1 LLHVSKGYIM
11 AKVYKPGERPR
22 KTSAAEE
29 VKVTAKKLKEEKIE
43 KIEIDE
49 DDPLAEIKS
58 LQKEEIATEAIP
70 VSELKKAK
78 YEKQVPGEFDF
89 DAFDTKG
96 FGEGYSKDK
105 RAEMEKMYSGTVT
118 SVDSGEVVKGIVV
131 GINERDVILNIGF
144 KSDGLVPL
152 AEFKEMT
159 HLKIGDVV
167 DLFIEEREDSMGQLV
182 LSRRKAKLVKGWEYV
197 QTALDKDQVI
207 EGFVKRR
214 TKGGL
219 IVDVFGIEAFLQVH
233 KLM

>member
-1 LLHVSKGYIM
+1 M
-11 AKVYKPGERPR
+11 AKAQKPGERPR
-22 KTSAAEE
+22 KAAPASEE
-29 VKVTAKKLKEEKIE
+29 AKAAVKKQKEE

-58 LQKEEIATEAIP
+58 LKKEEIHTEAIP

-78 YEKQVPGEFDF
+78 YEKQIPGEFDF

-118 SVDSGEVVKGIVV
+118 SVNSGEVVKGTVV
-131 GINERDVILNIGF
+131 AINDRDVVLNIGF

-159 HLKIGDVV
+159 NLKIGDVV
-167 DLFIEEREDSMGQLV
+167 DLHLHLARSLRQIAEQLLEQRPEVALHRDELVAVGRDVGQLGVRRGQVRLGRHELVDAKDGSAGDDAAQRWEER
-182 LSRRKAKLVKGWEYV
+182 RR
-197 QTALDKDQVI
+197 
-207 EGFVKRR
+207 
-214 TKGGL
+214 
-219 IVDVFGIEAFLQVH
+219 
-233 KLM
+233 